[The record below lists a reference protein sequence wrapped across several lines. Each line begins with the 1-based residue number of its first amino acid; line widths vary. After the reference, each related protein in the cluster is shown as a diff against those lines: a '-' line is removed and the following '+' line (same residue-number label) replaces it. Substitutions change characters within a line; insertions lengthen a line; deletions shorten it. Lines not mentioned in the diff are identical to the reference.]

1 MALIHQL
8 FLTLGVVFIM
18 APVSCEDSFIV
29 FVDRRN
35 VRQVNLTSGVS
46 TTLVSSGLQNAIAL
60 DFDYLGKKL
69 YITER
74 ANEILPKKILKLEL
88 DKSGPLTLETVLDL
102 PLSSIPDGIALDW
115 INQNLYW
122 TDTGNN
128 KIYVLNL
135 ETGNQAVV
143 IDTDL
148 DEPRPIVLDLR
159 ADQNQMYWTDW
170 GFQHKIEKSGLDG
183 SNRKVLVDYDLY
195 WPNGLTIGGLIV
207 SQSTQVYFLNLFSIL
222 PWFI

>member
-159 ADQNQMYWTDW
+159 AGQNQMYWTDW

-195 WPNGLTIGGLIV
+195 WPNGLTIGGLIG
-207 SQSTQVYFLNLFSIL
+207 
-222 PWFI
+222 